1 MEDRA
6 KLKIIYKNWEPDQGL
21 EDHQAKIYTEASGLP
36 ATADQ
41 IRERNLSR
49 DPKFTRY
56 ALSDKGEPL
65 AYVTS
70 RDASSERGRT
80 YVSYPW
86 TLPNCPKKAQ
96 NKIFDEQIA
105 YLKNREETT
114 EIATTFVLGS
124 KIIKDQIKYF
134 KKKGFEERERIY
146 RYINDLEVKD
156 AIKLD
161 VDKKS
166 KSLVSRVATKDDI
179 DTLVELCQLDSHI
192 RAAFQTED
200 EFKDYFENRVLK
212 DGHCVILFDGDKAVA
227 ATAPLRFQ
235 PNGIYLTGDE
245 EKIIL
250 RFYAIRPGYTY
261 SWSRLISEVA
271 KEAKSTGWTDIAL
284 RTEFFFRA
292 NSPLAI
298 GLSGM
303 QKEIEEWEVTM
314 VLQDE
319 DTT

>member
-1 MEDRA
+1 M
-6 KLKIIYKNWEPDQGL
+6 KIVYKNWEPDQGL

-41 IRERNLSR
+41 IRERNLRR

-56 ALSDKGEPL
+56 ALTDKGEPL

-70 RDASSERGRT
+70 RDASSDRGRT
-80 YVSYPW
+80 YISYPW

-96 NKIFDEQIA
+96 TKIFDEQIE
-105 YLKNREETT
+105 YLKKREETT
-114 EIATTFVLGS
+114 EIATTFVLSS

-134 KKKGFEERERIY
+134 EKKGFTERDRIY
-146 RYINDLEVKD
+146 RYILDLEVKD

-161 VDKKS
+161 VNAKA

-179 DTLVELCQLDSHI
+179 ETLVELCQLDPHI
-192 RAAFQTED
+192 RTAFQSED

-212 DGHCVILFDGDKAVA
+212 DGHCVILFDGDEAVA
-227 ATAPLRFQ
+227 ASAPLRFK

-245 EKIIL
+245 EKIVL
-250 RFYAIRPGYTY
+250 RFYAIRPGHTY
-261 SWSRLISEVA
+261 SWNRLISELA
-271 KEAKSTGWTDIAL
+271 KEAKAAGWTDISL
-284 RTEFFFRA
+284 RTEFFFRSD
-292 NSPLAI
+292 SPLAI
-298 GLSGM
+298 GMSGM
-303 QKEIEEWEVTM
+303 RKEIEEWEVVM

-319 DTT
+319 NAA